1 MVESA
6 WYGERRCGVR
16 LRNRSNSN
24 RGRYEEKKKI
34 LFTFFVAACSL
45 LLRAADVVEVT
56 ADGKEAVRYAAIED
70 ALGAC
75 SGGETL
81 TLLGDV
87 AVPGKLEVSKSVTV
101 DLAGYTLKNDSGWFI
116 CPTEEVGTLSFRNGT
131 LTSADA
137 CFAFGDGAYTVSVS
151 NVVLG
156 GNTILYAYRQGS
168 GGTLE
173 ILEDCRAAARI
184 RFVTFA
190 SSAVGGRCVVR
201 GGVVLGKIYEDTKYV
216 GNRLEVCGGSFVQ
229 DPSAVL
235 APGYVAEEGTHEVQG
250 VTCHYRVRAANDDDA
265 KGVATVTCADGVVR
279 GCASLD
285 MALAS
290 CAPGGTVTLLED
302 CTAAFPIALD
312 KAMTL
317 DLNGHALCRSGSGA
331 LFAPPTGAAGMT
343 VRNGRCEAADVLLA
357 AEAGTVAGTT
367 TFADCTLKAQTLFR
381 GRYLDVALAD
391 CRAEASFFFAAGSVG
406 TVAVSDGAYAVTE
419 ARHTGRTARARVAAT
434 GGRFNFDVSDG
445 LPDGYAQICED
456 AVVEGLVCRYAVYP
470 EGEANVLQPH
480 VALVLAADGSTV
492 NGYPTVAE
500 AIAACPDGGRV
511 KMLKSCTVDAALL
524 EIPRSMTLDLNGLTF
539 ANATGDFLK
548 IPAGVTLEVDG
559 GGGLLNGSG
568 SVFHM
573 SGNAAAVVNV
583 TNCTLKGLCTLYGSA
598 SAVVNLQAGTSV
610 QTDLFA
616 SGNGFATLNVR
627 GGHHAFA
634 SSWGDQN
641 ATDPNQGTRIHLFG
655 GHFERNP
662 LATSLAHPPALS
674 EGTTAF
680 YEDGR
685 TFRGFSTPYAVYPDA
700 GTTAWTREAVHAGL
714 VHTNVNAALRVAQ
727 ATGGTV
733 RLLSD
738 IAHTVDLADGAGE
751 PLTLAFDGHRIVGS
765 AGDAPSCGLHLTGA
779 NAAWTL
785 DGASVATTYLVNW
798 DAGGKGTSLE
808 VTGDGTNTCT
818 DVLVPGT
825 AIPETGLL
833 TIRGGWW
840 ALDPTPYVTN
850 NHVVLQRT
858 GVTPCPWRVRDWTK
872 LTAEGW
878 NFDLDDP
885 LLGATATGTVEAATV
900 EVTLTGTVP
909 VRRTLLAD
917 LSGVSV
923 TGGAVKFVPSP
934 DLPHDVKIVFEN
946 GRLFAWQA
954 TGTLLVFR

>member
-1 MVESA
+1 M
-6 WYGERRCGVR
+6 
-16 LRNRSNSN
+16 
-24 RGRYEEKKKI
+24 
-34 LFTFFVAACSL
+34 
-45 LLRAADVVEVT
+45 T
-56 ADGKEAVRYAAIED
+56 ADGEAAVRYATLEA
-70 ALGAC
+70 ALEAC

-87 AVPGKLEVSKSVTV
+87 AVSGKLEVSKSVAV

-116 CPTEEVGTLSFRNGT
+116 YPTEDVGALSFHNGT
-131 LTSADA
+131 ITSGDC

-151 NVVLG
+151 NVVFN
-156 GNTILYAYRQGS
+156 GNTVLYAYRDGS
-168 GGTLE
+168 TLE
-173 ILEDCRAAARI
+173 FQDDCRAQMRI

-190 SSAVGGRCVVR
+190 SSRVRSRCIFR
-201 GGVVLGKIYEDTKYV
+201 GGVVAGKIYDDRMDM
-216 GNRLEVCGGSFVQ
+216 GNLLTVYGGSFEQ
-229 DPSAVL
+229 DPTTVL
-235 APGYVAEEGTHEVQG
+235 APGYVVEEGTHEVQG
-250 VTCHYRVRAANDDDA
+250 VTCHYRVRAANDDDV

-290 CAPGGTVTLLED
+290 CAPDGIVTLLED
-302 CTAAFPIALD
+302 CTATFPIALD
-312 KAMTL
+312 KALTL
-317 DLNGHALCRSGSGA
+317 DLNGHVVCRVEDGA
-331 LFAPPTGAAGMT
+331 LFAPSAGAARMT
-343 VRNGRCEAADVLLA
+343 VENGHCEAADVLLTSESGA
-357 AEAGTVAGTT
+357 VAEAVFFTN
-367 TFADCTLKAQTLFR
+367 CTLTAQTLFK
-381 GRYLDVALAD
+381 GGAVGVELAD
-391 CRAEASFFFAAGSVG
+391 CRAEASFFFAAGSAG

-419 ARHTGRTARARVAAT
+419 ARHAGRAARARIAAT

-470 EGEANVLQPH
+470 EEEADARQPQA
-480 VALVLAADGSTV
+480 ALVLAADGSTV
-492 NGYPTVAE
+492 NGYPTVTE

-511 KMLKSCTVDAALL
+511 KMLKSSTVDAALL

-568 SVFHM
+568 SIFHM
-573 SGNAAAVVNV
+573 SGSAAATVNV

-598 SAVVNLQAGTSV
+598 SAVVNLHAGTSV
-610 QTDLFA
+610 QTGIFA

-627 GGHHAFA
+627 GGHHAFS

-641 ATDPNQGTRIHLFG
+641 ATDRNQGTRIFIFG
-655 GHFERNP
+655 GHFEKNP
-662 LATSLAHPPALS
+662 LETSLVHPPALA

-680 YEDGR
+680 YEEGR
-685 TFRGFSTPYAVYPDA
+685 TFRGFSTPYAVYADA
-700 GTTAWTREAVHAGL
+700 ETTTWTREAVLAGL

-727 ATGGTV
+727 TTGGMV

-738 IAHTVDLADGAGE
+738 IAHTVDLADGTGE
-751 PLTLAFDGHRIVGS
+751 PLTLAFDGHRIVGTTE
-765 AGDAPSCGLHLTGA
+765 DATSCGLRLTGA
-779 NAAWTL
+779 NATWTL
-785 DGASVATTYLVNW
+785 DGASVATAYLVNW
-798 DAGGKGTSLE
+798 DANGKGSSLV

-818 DVLVPGT
+818 DVLVPVT

-850 NHVVLQRT
+850 NHVVLRRADAI
-858 GVTPCPWRVRDWTK
+858 PCPWRVRDWTK

-878 NFDLDDP
+878 DFDLDDL

-900 EVTLTGTVP
+900 EVALTGTVP

-917 LSGVSV
+917 LSEVSV
-923 TGGAVKFVPSP
+923 TGGTLNFVPSP
-934 DLPHDVKIVFEN
+934 DLPRDVRIVFEN
-946 GRLFAWQA
+946 GRLFAWRA

>member
-1 MVESA
+1 M
-6 WYGERRCGVR
+6 
-16 LRNRSNSN
+16 
-24 RGRYEEKKKI
+24 
-34 LFTFFVAACSL
+34 
-45 LLRAADVVEVT
+45 T
-56 ADGKEAVRYAAIED
+56 ADGEAAVRYATLEA
-70 ALGAC
+70 ALEAC

-87 AVPGKLEVSKSVTV
+87 AVSRKLEVSKSVAV

-116 CPTEEVGTLSFRNGT
+116 CPTKDVGALSFRNGT
-131 LTSADA
+131 ITSGDC

-151 NVVLG
+151 NVVFNG
-156 GNTILYAYRQGS
+156 TTVLYAYRDGS
-168 GGTLE
+168 TLE
-173 ILEDCRAAARI
+173 FQDDCRAQMRI

-190 SSAVGGRCVVR
+190 SSRVRSRCIFR
-201 GGVVLGKIYEDTKYV
+201 GGVVAGKIYDDRMSM
-216 GNRLEVCGGSFVQ
+216 GNLLTVYGGSFEQ
-229 DPSAVL
+229 DPTTVL
-235 APGYVAEEGTHEVQG
+235 APGYVVEEGTHEVQG
-250 VTCHYRVRAANDDDA
+250 VTCRYRVRVANDGDA

-302 CTAAFPIALD
+302 GTAPFPIALD
-312 KAMTL
+312 KALTL
-317 DLNGHALCRSGSGA
+317 DLNGHVVRRVRDGA
-331 LFAPPTGAAGMT
+331 LFAPSAGAARMT
-343 VRNGRCEAADVLLA
+343 VKNGRCEAADVLLTSESGA
-357 AEAGTVAGTT
+357 VAEAVFFTN
-367 TFADCTLKAQTLFR
+367 CTLTAQTLFK
-381 GRYLDVALAD
+381 GGAVGVELAD
-391 CRAEASFFFAAGSVG
+391 CRAEASFFFAAGSAG
-406 TVAVSDGAYAVTE
+406 TVAVSDGVYAVTE
-419 ARHTGRTARARVAAT
+419 ARHAGRAARARIAAT

-470 EGEANVLQPH
+470 EGEADARQPH
-480 VALVLAADGSTV
+480 AALVLAADGTTV
-492 NGYPTVAE
+492 NGYPTVTE
-500 AIAACPDGGRV
+500 AIAACPDGGCV
-511 KMLKSCTVDAALL
+511 KMLKSSTVDAALL
-524 EIPRSMTLDLNGLTF
+524 EIPRSMALDLNGLTF

-568 SVFHM
+568 SIFHM
-573 SGNAAAVVNV
+573 SGGAAATVNV

-610 QTDLFA
+610 QTGLFA

-627 GGHHAFA
+627 GGHHAFS

-641 ATDPNQGTRIHLFG
+641 ATDRNQGTRIHIFG
-655 GHFERNP
+655 GHFEKNP
-662 LATSLAHPPALS
+662 LETSLVHPPVLA

-680 YEDGR
+680 YEEGR
-685 TFRGFSTPYAVYPDA
+685 TFRGFSTPYAVYADA
-700 GTTAWTREAVHAGL
+700 ETTTWTREAVSAGL
-714 VHTNVNAALRVAQ
+714 VHTNVNAALRAAQ
-727 ATGGTV
+727 TTGGTV

-765 AGDAPSCGLHLTGA
+765 AEDAPSCGLRLTGA
-779 NAAWTL
+779 NATWTL
-785 DGASVATTYLVNW
+785 DGASVSTTYLVDW
-798 DAGGKGTSLE
+798 DAGGKGSSL
-808 VTGDGTNTCT
+808 VITGDGTNTCT
-818 DVLVPGT
+818 DVLAPGT
-825 AIPETGLL
+825 TIPETGLL

-850 NHVVLQRT
+850 NHVVLRRA

-878 NFDLDDP
+878 DFDLGDP

-900 EVTLTGTVP
+900 VEVALTGTVP

-923 TGGAVKFVPSP
+923 MGGTVKFVPSP
-934 DLPHDVKIVFEN
+934 DLPRDVRIVFEN
-946 GRLFAWQA
+946 GRLFAWRA

>member
-1 MVESA
+1 MK
-6 WYGERRCGVR
+6 ERM
-16 LRNRSNSN
+16 
-24 RGRYEEKKKI
+24 I
-34 LFTFFVAACSL
+34 LFTFLVAVCSL
-45 LLRAADVVEVT
+45 ILRAVDVVEVT
-56 ADGKEAVRYAAIED
+56 AAGKEAVRYAAIED
-70 ALGAC
+70 ALGTC

-87 AVPGKLEVSKSVTV
+87 TVPEKLEISKSVAV
-101 DLAGYTLKNDSGWFI
+101 DLAGYTLKNGSGWFI
-116 CPTEEVGTLSFRNGT
+116 CPTEDVGTLSFRNGT
-131 LTSADA
+131 ITSGDC

-151 NVVLG
+151 NVVFN
-156 GNTILYAYRQGS
+156 GNTVLYAYRDGS
-168 GGTLE
+168 TLE
-173 ILEDCRAAARI
+173 FQDDCRAQMRI

-190 SSAVGGRCVVR
+190 SSRVRSRCIFR
-201 GGVVLGKIYEDTKYV
+201 GGVVAGKIYDDQMSL
-216 GNRLEVCGGSFVQ
+216 GNLFTVYGGSFDQ
-229 DPSAVL
+229 DPTTVL
-235 APGYVAEEGTHEVQG
+235 APGYVVEEGTHEVQG
-250 VTCHYRVRAANDDDA
+250 VTCSYRVRAANDDER
-265 KGVATVTCADGVVR
+265 GVATVTCVDGVVR
-279 GCASLD
+279 GCAALD

-290 CAPGGTVTLLED
+290 CAPGGAVTLLED
-302 CTAAFPIALD
+302 CTASFPIALD

-317 DLNGHALCRSGSGA
+317 DLNGHALSRSQGGA

-367 TFADCTLKAQTLFR
+367 TFADCTLKAPALFR
-381 GRYLDVALAD
+381 GRYLDVVLVD
-391 CRAEASFFFAAGSVG
+391 SRVEAAFFFAAGSEG

-419 ARHTGRTARARVAAT
+419 ARHAGRTAPVRIAAT

-456 AVVEGLVCRYAVYP
+456 AVVEGLACRYAVYP
-470 EGEANVLQPH
+470 EEEANARQPH
-480 VALVLAADGSTV
+480 AALVLSADGSTTSSFD
-492 NGYPTVAE
+492 TVAE

-511 KMLKSCTVDAALL
+511 KMLKSSTVDAARL
-524 EIPRSMTLDLNGLTF
+524 EIPRSMTLDLNGLTL
-539 ANATGDFLK
+539 ANTTGDFLM

-559 GGGLLNGSG
+559 GGGLLQGSG

-573 SGNAAAVVNV
+573 SGNASKVVNV
-583 TNCTLKGLCTLYGSA
+583 TNCTLKGHCTLYGSA
-598 SAVVNLQAGTSV
+598 SAVVNLQAETSV
-610 QTDLFA
+610 QTALFA

-627 GGHHAFA
+627 GGHHAFTT
-634 SSWGDQN
+634 SWRDQN
-641 ATDPNQGTRIHLFG
+641 QTDPNQGTRIHLFS
-655 GHFERNP
+655 GHFEKNP
-662 LATSLAHPPALS
+662 LETALVHPPALA

-680 YEDGR
+680 YEEGHA
-685 TFRGFSTPYAVYPDA
+685 FRGLAMPYAVHPDA
-700 GTTAWTREAVHAGL
+700 ETATWTREAAYAGL

-727 ATGGTV
+727 TTGGTV

-738 IAHTVDLADGAGE
+738 IAHTVDLAGGAGE
-751 PLTLAFDGHRIVGS
+751 PLTLAFDGHRI
-765 AGDAPSCGLHLTGA
+765 AGTTADAPTCGLHLTGA
-779 NAAWTL
+779 NATWTL
-785 DGASVATTYLVNW
+785 DGASVATAYLVDW

-808 VTGDGTNTCT
+808 VTGEGTNTCT
-818 DVLVPGT
+818 DILVPGT

-858 GVTPCPWRVRDWTK
+858 GVTPCLWRVRDWTK
-872 LTAEGW
+872 VTAEGW
-878 NFDLDDP
+878 DFDLDDP

-900 EVTLTGTVP
+900 EVVLTGTAP

-923 TGGAVKFVPSP
+923 TGGTLKFVPSP

>member
-1 MVESA
+1 MK
-6 WYGERRCGVR
+6 
-16 LRNRSNSN
+16 
-24 RGRYEEKKKI
+24 EKM
-34 LFTFFVAACSL
+34 LFTFFVTACSL
-45 LLRAADVVEVT
+45 VLHAADVVEVT
-56 ADGKEAVRYAAIED
+56 ADGAAAARYATLGA
-70 ALGAC
+70 ALEAC

-87 AVPGKLEVSKSVTV
+87 AVSGKLEVSKSVAV

-116 CPTEEVGTLSFRNGT
+116 CPTKDVGTLSFRNGT

-137 CFAFGDGAYTVSVS
+137 CFAFGDGDYTVSVS

-156 GNTILYAYRQGS
+156 GNTILYAYQQGR

-173 ILEDCRAAARI
+173 ILEDCRASARI

-190 SSAVGGRCVVR
+190 TSTVGGRCVVR
-201 GGVVLGKIYEDTKYV
+201 GGVVLGNIYEDTKSV
-216 GNRLEVCGGSFVQ
+216 GNRLEVYGGSFVQ
-229 DPSAVL
+229 DPSVVL
-235 APGYVAEEGTHEVQG
+235 APGYVVEEGAHEVQG
-250 VTCHYRVRAANDDDA
+250 VTCRYRVRAANDDDA
-265 KGVATVTCADGVVR
+265 KGVATVTCVDGVVR

-302 CTAAFPIALD
+302 CTATFPIALD
-312 KAMTL
+312 KALTL
-317 DLNGHALCRSGSGA
+317 DLNGHALCRSQSGA
-331 LFAPPTGAAGMT
+331 LFAPSAGAARMT
-343 VRNGRCEAADVLLA
+343 VENGRCEAADVLLTSESGA
-357 AEAGTVAGTT
+357 IAEAVFFTN
-367 TFADCTLKAQTLFR
+367 CTLTAQTLFK
-381 GRYLDVALAD
+381 GSAVEVELAD
-391 CRAEASFFFAAGSVG
+391 CRAEVSFFFAADSAG
-406 TVAVSDGAYAVTE
+406 TVAVSNGAYAVTE
-419 ARHTGRTARARVAAT
+419 ARHAGRTARARIAAT

-470 EGEANVLQPH
+470 EGVADARQPH
-480 VALVLAADGSTV
+480 AALVLSADGSTV
-492 NGYPTVAE
+492 NDYPTVAE

-511 KMLKSCTVDAALL
+511 KMLKSSTVDAALL
-524 EIPRSMTLDLNGLTF
+524 EIPRSMALDLNGLTF

-568 SVFHM
+568 SIFHM
-573 SGNAAAVVNV
+573 SGGAAATVNV

-610 QTDLFA
+610 QTRLFA

-627 GGHHAFA
+627 GGHHAFS
-634 SSWGDQN
+634 SSWGDLN
-641 ATDPNQGTRIHLFG
+641 ATDRNQGTRIHIFG
-655 GHFERNP
+655 GHFEKNP
-662 LATSLAHPPALS
+662 LETSLVHPPALA

-680 YEDGR
+680 YEEGR
-685 TFRGFSTPYAVYPDA
+685 TFRGFSTPYAVYADA
-700 GTTAWTREAVHAGL
+700 ETTTWTREAVHAGL
-714 VHTNVNAALRVAQ
+714 VHTNVNAALRAAQ
-727 ATGGTV
+727 TTGGTV

-751 PLTLAFDGHRIVGS
+751 PLTLAFDGHRIVG
-765 AGDAPSCGLHLTGA
+765 AAEDAPSYGLHLTGA
-779 NAAWTL
+779 NVTCTL
-785 DGASVATTYLVNW
+785 DGASVSTTYLVDWN
-798 DAGGKGTSLE
+798 ANGKGSSLV
-808 VTGDGTNTCT
+808 VTGDGTNTCAGF
-818 DVLVPGT
+818 LAPGT

-833 TIRGGWW
+833 TVRGGWW

-850 NHVVLQRT
+850 NHVVLRRT
-858 GVTPCPWRVRDWTK
+858 DAIPCPWRVRDWTK
-872 LTAEGW
+872 LATEGW
-878 NFDLDDP
+878 DFDLDDP

-900 EVTLTGTVP
+900 EVALTGTVP

-923 TGGAVKFVPSP
+923 AGGTVKFVPSP
-934 DLPHDVKIVFEN
+934 DLPCDVKIVFEN